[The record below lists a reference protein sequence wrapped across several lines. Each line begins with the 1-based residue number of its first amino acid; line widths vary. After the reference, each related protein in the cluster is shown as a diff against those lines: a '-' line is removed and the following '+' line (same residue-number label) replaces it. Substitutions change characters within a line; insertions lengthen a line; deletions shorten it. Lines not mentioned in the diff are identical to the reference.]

1 MWIFCSRSANSKIN
15 KLHERSLRI
24 IYDDSN
30 SKFEDFLTTDSSFII
45 HHQNIQTLEIEMFKI
60 HQGFSQV
67 SFLDEN
73 NFYSLRSQPDYQIP
87 RINTTLKGAES
98 VRYLGPVT
106 WNNIVI
112 EIRSIKNFD
121 IFKTEIRKWKPK
133 NC

>member
-1 MWIFCSRSANSKIN
+1 
-15 KLHERSLRI
+15 
-24 IYDDSN
+24 
-30 SKFEDFLTTDSSFII
+30 
-45 HHQNIQTLEIEMFKI
+45 MFKS

-98 VRYLGPVT
+98 VRYLGPVI
-106 WNNIVI
+106 WNNISI

-121 IFKTEIRKWKPK
+121 TFKTEIRKWKPK
-133 NC
+133 TC